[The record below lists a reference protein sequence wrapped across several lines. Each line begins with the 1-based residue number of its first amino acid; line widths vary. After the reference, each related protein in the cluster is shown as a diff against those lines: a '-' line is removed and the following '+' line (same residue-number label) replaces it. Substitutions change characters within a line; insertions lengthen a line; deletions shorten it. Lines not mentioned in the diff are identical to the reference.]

1 MRVRQLLLAACA
13 ATFVLSSSAA
23 FAQDTGTPADPILY
37 ATTGPN
43 GKLARYVPKP
53 AGTREESHLW
63 FGPYTVPPGQDMNRV
78 DLDLPL
84 RDGFLVSI
92 EPAMR
97 RVSDLSEPSHQE
109 AHIHHAHWFALDP
122 GNKEDNYT
130 GGNTEWIFG
139 NGDEETK
146 ANFEERSAAD
156 PNGPNYGEY
165 VGAEGP
171 QLMIYMLH
179 NKTNQPLEVWIVLD
193 VTFVHGTKAELN
205 QPGKKPWHDVSGVL
219 FGRTFNVPR
228 QADGD
233 GKWDTTH
240 DLGKPIIWTSTI
252 NGTIVGTG
260 SHVHPGG
267 EEVITENLGPAN
279 NPCPDDHRAFGGTTL
294 LDSHVLWHHD
304 ALFSEDYQT
313 EVTNPAWRAPLHVGD
328 RLRITGIYENKEH
341 AWYTAMTH
349 NGLYVD
355 EAQPPKGRCKPY
367 FVGGVQKQ
375 HWVRKRIRKSVKYHI
390 NMKGKL
396 VRRARWI
403 TKREKVGVDII
414 AGVPNRPWGAHDHDS
429 LCGVDLGKPPCER
442 PAQPRPEGDYTN
454 QVVISN
460 FLYVPGDTSLS
471 GSPGAVPRIHK
482 GQSLTFVNADESA
495 NIRHSVTT
503 CNLPCNGTY
512 VGNYPW
518 ANGIWD
524 SGTLGYD
531 AIDGGTPDP
540 VSSTPKNL
548 PVGRYAY
555 FCRIHPWMRG
565 QFEVTN

>member
-1 MRVRQLLLAACA
+1 MVISVVVKRSGGPASTVWSAQPAAGPSIAMTVAAATAPLIAAPRIARLTVQERSFSVMLQPPREATGSNGRVPVRVRHLLLAACA

-97 RVSDLSEPSHQE
+97 RVVDLSEPSHQE

-130 GGNTEWIFG
+130 YGNSEWIFG

-156 PNGPNYGEY
+156 PNGPNYGED

-179 NKTNQPLEVWIVLD
+179 NKTTQPLEVWIVLD

-279 NPCPDDHRAFGGTTL
+279 NPCPDDHRGYGGTTL
-294 LDSHVLWHHD
+294 LDSHVL
-304 ALFSEDYQT
+304 
-313 EVTNPAWRAPLHVGD
+313 
-328 RLRITGIYENKEH
+328 
-341 AWYTAMTH
+341 
-349 NGLYVD
+349 
-355 EAQPPKGRCKPY
+355 
-367 FVGGVQKQ
+367 
-375 HWVRKRIRKSVKYHI
+375 
-390 NMKGKL
+390 
-396 VRRARWI
+396 
-403 TKREKVGVDII
+403 
-414 AGVPNRPWGAHDHDS
+414 
-429 LCGVDLGKPPCER
+429 
-442 PAQPRPEGDYTN
+442 
-454 QVVISN
+454 
-460 FLYVPGDTSLS
+460 
-471 GSPGAVPRIHK
+471 
-482 GQSLTFVNADESA
+482 
-495 NIRHSVTT
+495 
-503 CNLPCNGTY
+503 
-512 VGNYPW
+512 
-518 ANGIWD
+518 
-524 SGTLGYD
+524 
-531 AIDGGTPDP
+531 
-540 VSSTPKNL
+540 
-548 PVGRYAY
+548 
-555 FCRIHPWMRG
+555 
-565 QFEVTN
+565 